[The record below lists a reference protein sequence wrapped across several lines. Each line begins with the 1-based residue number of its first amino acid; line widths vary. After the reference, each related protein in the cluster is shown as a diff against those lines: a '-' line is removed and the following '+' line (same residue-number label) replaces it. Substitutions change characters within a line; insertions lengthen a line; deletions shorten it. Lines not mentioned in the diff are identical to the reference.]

1 MNKIYRDTARM
12 LVQVA
17 PLVFLESPF
26 ALKGGTAINL
36 FVRDMPR
43 LSVDLDLVFTDHRP
57 ARDAALTRIND
68 ALAAAADRLKE
79 HRFAVRK
86 QATTEAGDTKLH
98 VRRGNIEVK
107 VEVNFVLRGTVH
119 PVRMASL
126 TATAREA
133 LQADLE
139 IPVVANEDLYA
150 GKLVAALDRQHPRD
164 LFDVMQLLAHGGVTS
179 EIRRTFVIYL
189 ACHNRPIHELL
200 SPALRDISQ
209 EYERTFAGMT
219 AEPVEFSEL
228 LATREAMVADL
239 HTGLDSNDREF
250 LLSVARAEPDWG
262 KTPYAHASELP
273 ALQWKLLNL
282 SKLRDSHAK
291 RFAAQHDEL
300 EKLLGRHQRP

>member
-1 MNKIYRDTARM
+1 MNKTYLDTARM

-17 PLVFLESPF
+17 PLVFRESPF

-43 LSVDLDLVFTDHRP
+43 LSVDLDLVFTDHRL
-57 ARDAALTRIND
+57 ARDAALTSIDN
-68 ALAAAADRLKE
+68 ALAAAADRLKT
-79 HRFAVRK
+79 HRFTVRL
-86 QATTEAGDTKLH
+86 QAAADTGDTKLF
-98 VRRGNIEVK
+98 VRRDKIEVK

-126 TATAREA
+126 TAKAREG

-139 IPVVANEDLYA
+139 IPVVANADLYA

-164 LFDVMQLLAHGGVTS
+164 LFDVMQLMAHGGMTP

-189 ACHNRPIHELL
+189 ASHNRPIHELL
-200 SPALRDISQ
+200 FPALRDISQ
-209 EYERTFAGMT
+209 EFERTFAGMT
-219 AEPVEFSEL
+219 SESVELSEL

-239 HTGLDSNDREF
+239 RTGLDSDDREF
-250 LLSVARAEPDWG
+250 LLSVARAEPNWG
-262 KTPYAHASELP
+262 KTPYAHAGELP

-282 SKLRDSHAK
+282 RTLRDSHAK

-300 EKLLGRHQRP
+300 RKVLEHR

>member
-1 MNKIYRDTARM
+1 M

-17 PLVFLESPF
+17 PF

-43 LSVDLDLVFTDHRP
+43 LSVDLDLVFTDHRL
-57 ARDAALTRIND
+57 AREAALTRIND
-68 ALAAAADRLKE
+68 ALTAAADRLRS
-79 HRFAVRK
+79 HRFTVRK
-86 QATTEAGDTKLH
+86 QATTDAGDTKLH

-107 VEVNFVLRGTVH
+107 VEANVVLRGTVH

-126 TATAREA
+126 TAKARDA
-133 LQADLE
+133 LRADLD
-139 IPVVANEDLYA
+139 IPVVAAEDLYA

-164 LFDVMQLLAHGGVTS
+164 LFDVMQLMANRGITS
-179 EIRRTFVIYL
+179 QMRRTFAIYL

-200 SPALRDISQ
+200 APALRDISQ

-219 AEPVEFSEL
+219 SEAVELSDL

-239 HTGLDSNDREF
+239 RAGLRSDDREF
-250 LLSVARAEPDWG
+250 LLSIARAEPDWS

-282 SKLRDSHAK
+282 RKLRDSHAK
-291 RFAAQHDEL
+291 RFAA
-300 EKLLGRHQRP
+300 

>member
-1 MNKIYRDTARM
+1 MNKIYLDTARM

-17 PLVFLESPF
+17 PLVLRDSPF

-43 LSVDLDLVFTDHRP
+43 LSVDLDLVFADHRL
-57 ARDAALTRIND
+57 ARDTALTRIND
-68 ALAAAADRLKE
+68 ALAASADRLKA
-79 HRFAVRK
+79 HRFAMRK
-86 QATTEAGDTKLH
+86 QATSQAGDTKLH

-139 IPVVANEDLYA
+139 IPVVADEDLYA

-164 LFDVMQLLAHGGVTS
+164 LFDVMQLMANGGITP
-179 EIRRTFVIYL
+179 ELRRTFVIYL
-189 ACHNRPIHELL
+189 ASHNRPIHELL
-200 SPALRDISQ
+200 FPALRDISH
-209 EYERTFAGMT
+209 EYERTFSGMT
-219 AEPVEFSEL
+219 SDPVELSDL
-228 LATREAMVADL
+228 LATRTAMVADL
-239 HTGLDSNDREF
+239 CGGLDPDDREF
-250 LLSVARAEPDWG
+250 LLSVARAEPDWSR
-262 KTPYAHASELP
+262 TPYAHASELP

-282 SKLRDSHAK
+282 RKLRESHSK
-291 RFAAQHDEL
+291 RFAAQHGEL
-300 EKLLGRHQRP
+300 RKRLDHHD